1 MKKIRSYLV
10 LGALLALPGWAAA
23 ATPTTV
29 QIQPLLDANGC
40 SSCHERSERL
50 VGPAFD
56 DVAKKYGGDV
66 DAAALLSKKVRN
78 GGTGVWGQVEMPPNT
93 RISDADL
100 ARVVDWVLHGGAK
113 AP

>member
-1 MKKIRSYLV
+1 MTTIRSYLV
-10 LGALLALPGWAAA
+10 SGALLALADWAAA
-23 ATPTTV
+23 APPTTV

-40 SSCHERSERL
+40 SSCHERSEFL

-56 DVAKKYGGDV
+56 EVAKKYGGNA
-66 DAAALLSKKVRN
+66 DATALLLKKVRN

-100 ARVVDWVLHGGAK
+100 VRVVDWVLHGGAK